1 MASHPQHSQ
10 HGNSDD
16 AAPGGVWK
24 MLAAIGPGIVVT
36 GSVIGSGEMINTPI
50 QAATFGFVLLW
61 AVLLSCVVKYFL
73 QVEIA
78 RFAMVEN
85 RTTFEAINMC
95 PGPKLWGTSWIGIL
109 YMLMYF
115 LAMLPVVGIIGAIGG
130 MLHAIWPIGAG
141 NAFSVHAWGTAS
153 VVLAAALLWGGA
165 YNRLEFAVTLMV
177 AGFSISVGIGLLL
190 IQGTEFRISAEEIA
204 SGLKFSLGPDSRAGA
219 YAVLSLMGAL
229 GVGANELFM
238 YPYWILEKGY
248 AERLGDRNDPGWA
261 ARARFWINTIRLD
274 AGLATLIATVVTAA
288 FFLLGCAVLF
298 RQGARLQGFAVV
310 EQIASVYTAT
320 YGEWSRWMFYVGAF
334 CTLFSTLVV
343 YTAASGRMWT
353 DFFAS
358 LRLID
363 GKKRDVVSR
372 WHQITQF
379 VWLAGLWAGF
389 LLLPK
394 EPARWIVSGHYILGA
409 FMMPLLMFAVVWM
422 AFHTDRR
429 VRMGPVWA
437 TALIASVAII
447 LACVIVG
454 LALQYWPSP

>member
-1 MASHPQHSQ
+1 MSSSQ
-10 HGNSDD
+10 ADSPEANGKT
-16 AAPGGVWK
+16 PGGIGK
-24 MLAAIGPGIVVT
+24 MFASVGPGIIVT
-36 GSVIGSGEMINTPI
+36 GSVIGSGELINTPV

-61 AVLLSCVVKYFL
+61 AVLLSCVIKYFL

-78 RFAMVEN
+78 RHAMVEN
-85 RTTFEAINMC
+85 RTTFEAINEC
-95 PGPKLWGTSWIGIL
+95 PGPKLWNTSWIGL
-109 YMLMYF
+109 VYMLFYF
-115 LAMLPVVGIIGAIGG
+115 LAMLPVVGIIGATGG
-130 MLHAIWPIGAG
+130 MMHAIWPLGA
-141 NAFSVHAWGTAS
+141 NEAFSVHAWGTAS
-153 VVLAAALLWGGA
+153 VLLAAALLWGGA
-165 YNRLEFAVTLMV
+165 YNRLELAVTLMV
-177 AGFSISVGIGLLL
+177 AGFSISVGVGLLL
-190 IQGTEFRISAEEIA
+190 IQGTEYRISAEEIA
-204 SGLKFSLGPDSRAGA
+204 SGLTFSLGPDSRAGA
-219 YAVLSLMGAL
+219 FAMLSLMGAL

-248 AERLGDRNDPGWA
+248 ADKLGDRNDPHWT

-298 RQGARLQGFAVV
+298 RERVRPEGFAVV

-363 GKKRDVVSR
+363 GKDPHAVGR

-379 VWLAGLWAGF
+379 VWLAGLWTGF

-394 EPARWIVSGHYILGA
+394 EPAHWIKTGHYILGA
-409 FMMPLLMFAVVWM
+409 FMMPLLMFAVLWM
-422 AFHTDRR
+422 AFHTDHR
-429 VRMGPVWA
+429 VRMGRGWA
-437 TALIASVAII
+437 TALVASAAII
-447 LACVIVG
+447 LACVLVG
-454 LALQYWPSP
+454 LAVQYWPSP